1 MSRLEKGSM
10 EKVRQYCTGNGVPSL
25 PLPHWTMSLTK
36 GEVRARRF
44 VFLRRQAYTDIACL
58 TKRITS
64 FDTFSFLL
72 LFFFFPEFIFP
83 WRKNSFDSARVPE
96 EKNISSRSKFDRILI
111 SFGISQMNIQFGRF
125 KYSN

>member
-72 LFFFFPEFIFP
+72 PFFFFLRSFSRGGKTRSILRAFPRKKISRLDRSLIEF
-83 WRKNSFDSARVPE
+83 
-96 EKNISSRSKFDRILI
+96 
-111 SFGISQMNIQFGRF
+111 
-125 KYSN
+125 

>member
-72 LFFFFPEFIFP
+72 LFFFSCVHFP
-83 WRKNSFDSARVPE
+83 VE
-96 EKNISSRSKFDRILI
+96 EKLVRFCARSRGK
-111 SFGISQMNIQFGRF
+111 
-125 KYSN
+125 KYLVSIEV